1 MPVPFRSHW
10 ANTADWPAELLD
22 PREAEV
28 ELDGAATVASGRAHH
43 GLLIGNRVGK
53 QPPCG
58 TLRAEPHGGSLIL
71 RNPIR
76 CPRRPHC

>member
-43 GLLIGNRVGK
+43 GLLTGNRVGK

-58 TLRAEPHGGSLIL
+58 TRDASKSSVVFSLVKG
-71 RNPIR
+71 R
-76 CPRRPHC
+76 